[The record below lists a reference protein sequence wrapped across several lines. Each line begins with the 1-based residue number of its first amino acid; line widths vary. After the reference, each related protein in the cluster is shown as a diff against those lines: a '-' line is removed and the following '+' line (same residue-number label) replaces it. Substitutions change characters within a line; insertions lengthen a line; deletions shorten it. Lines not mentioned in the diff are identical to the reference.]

1 VQAGKLALRSMSY
14 TVEANLKMFSL
25 WSEQLV
31 KALMTKLNEYLKK
44 EGEKRKSK
52 KERKERSD

>member
-1 VQAGKLALRSMSY
+1 M
-14 TVEANLKMFSL
+14 KMFSL